1 MDGRASTTA
10 MRVAMR
16 RAAHQLLDDPLVFED
31 PLAIRILGP
40 EMQES
45 LRAQARDRQSSRF
58 LRPRLRA
65 HLVAR
70 SRFCE
75 EELGRATAS
84 GVTQY
89 VILGAGFDTSAY
101 RTRSGGERLRIFEV
115 DHPDTQR
122 SKREAL
128 ARAGIAEPGH
138 VAFVPVDFEEQS
150 LADELRNAG
159 FQTERPAFFSWLG
172 VVPYLRRAA
181 IEASVRFIGSLPA
194 GTGVVFDY
202 SLPPE
207 TLPFL
212 HRFVR
217 RWMARPVAVAG
228 EPFLSYFT
236 PKEIASLLQGA
247 GFSNIV
253 DLDGPAINSHYFSG
267 RKDRLRVGGVGH
279 LVCATVLEAR

>member
-40 EMQES
+40 KMQES
-45 LRAQARDRQSSRF
+45 LRARARDSEGSRF
-58 LRPRLRA
+58 ARRLRA
-65 HLVAR
+65 RLAAR

-75 EELGRATAS
+75 EELGRAAAS
-84 GVTQY
+84 GVAQY

-101 RTRSGGERLRIFEV
+101 RARSGGEPLRIFEV
-115 DHPDTQR
+115 DHPATQR

-128 ARAGIAEPGH
+128 ARAGIAEPGN

-159 FQTERPAFFSWLG
+159 FQTERAAFFSWLG

-181 IEASVRFIGSLPA
+181 IEASVRFIGSLPD
-194 GTGVVFDY
+194 GTRVVFDY

-217 RWMARPVAVAG
+217 RWMARRVAVAG
-228 EPFLSYFT
+228 EPFRSYFT

-253 DLDGPAINSHYFSG
+253 DLDGPAINSRYFSG
-267 RKDRLRVGGVGH
+267 RKDRLRVGGVGR
-279 LVCATVLEAR
+279 LVCATV

>member
-10 MRVAMR
+10 MRAAMR

-45 LRAQARDRQSSRF
+45 LRAQTRDREGSRF
-58 LRPRLRA
+58 ARRLRA
-65 HLVAR
+65 RLAAR

-75 EELGRATAS
+75 EELGRAAAS
-84 GVTQY
+84 GVAQY

-101 RTRSGGERLRIFEV
+101 RTRSGGEPLRIFEV
-115 DHPDTQR
+115 DHPATQR

-128 ARAGIAEPGH
+128 ARAGIAEPGN

-159 FQTERPAFFSWLG
+159 FQTERAAFFSWLG

-194 GTGVVFDY
+194 GSRVVFDY

-207 TLPFL
+207 ALPFL

-217 RWMARPVAVAG
+217 RWMARRVAVAG
-228 EPFLSYFT
+228 EPFRSYFT

-253 DLDGPAINSHYFSG
+253 DLDGPAVNSRYFSG
-267 RKDRLRVGGVGH
+267 RKDRLRVGGVGR
-279 LVCATVLEAR
+279 LVCATV